1 MAGRIRDEDIAAVR
15 ERSPIDEVVGEYLQ
29 LRNAGGGSLKGLCP
43 FHDEKTPSF
52 NVTPARGLFYCLAG
66 ETRVLTWEGVKPIRE
81 LAGET
86 HRILGKHGDWIDAP
100 FRSFGVQPLMR
111 LTLTRNGIRK
121 NIYVTA
127 EHRWFVRS
135 GRTLASSREVVTS
148 DLRPGHRLVSKFPR
162 TRVKQTT
169 PSPFGI
175 AHGVTFG
182 DGTRIGSGS
191 MAQLDAVKDVELLKW
206 FPVSM
211 MTQHGRQLLIHHL
224 PRFFKELPP
233 LDESVSYLYGWLA
246 GYFAA
251 DGCVSATGTIM
262 LNSARRDELEYV
274 RLVCTRLGIGTYGV
288 TEQVRVGFPGMEPSS
303 LFRIILVGSDLTEE
317 FFLLDKH
324 RLRFNAAAI
333 AYERKGWMVRE
344 VAKTDRVEEVF
355 CATVDEGHAFT
366 LEDNIL
372 TGNCFSCA
380 EGGDAIRF
388 VQKIDGLSFVE
399 AVERLAARAGVDLRY
414 EQGGYVPGQEQ
425 SQRRR
430 LIDAHRAAAEFYAE
444 RLGGSDAAPARAFLA
459 ERGFELAD
467 VQRFGVGYSPKAW
480 EDLTRHLRGRGFTD
494 SELITAGLS
503 REGNRGT
510 RDRFRGRLMWPIRD
524 LSGDVIAFGARKL
537 DPEDDG
543 PKYLNTPETSL
554 FRKSTVLYGADLAK
568 REIAQRR
575 QAVIVEGYTDVMACY
590 LAGVPTAVATCGT
603 SFGED
608 HIKVLR
614 RLIMDSDSF
623 SGEVIFTFDGD
634 AAGQRAAQRAFGMEA
649 KFATQTYVTV
659 EPNGLDPCDLR
670 LAHGDGAVRDLVARR
685 VPLFEFAIK
694 GVLGRHDLNT
704 TEGQLAALD
713 EAAPILARI
722 KDQGLRTRYA
732 VNLDRWLGLM
742 DERFVLARVR
752 AHAGDTGPARR
763 RPGQDRGQQGRGGQP
778 GSFGANGNGRGNGG
792 SRGDAG
798 PPYDL
803 GDPVVVAER
812 EALKLAVQRP
822 ALCGPEFDALGA
834 DAFTAP
840 VHQSVFTLIAA
851 CGGTTSG
858 GSSPRQWA
866 ARLREEA
873 PNERAQA
880 FVTALAVEPLQSTR
894 EPDAKY
900 ADVLLAKVG
909 ELAVSREI
917 TSVKARLQRMNPVE
931 EQAGYNRMFGD
942 LVGLEKRRK
951 ALLDRAAGA

>member
-1 MAGRIRDEDIAAVR
+1 
-15 ERSPIDEVVGEYLQ
+15 
-29 LRNAGGGSLKGLCP
+29 
-43 FHDEKTPSF
+43 
-52 NVTPARGLFYCLAG
+52 
-66 ETRVLTWEGVKPIRE
+66 
-81 LAGET
+81 
-86 HRILGKHGDWIDAP
+86 
-100 FRSFGVQPLMR
+100 
-111 LTLTRNGIRK
+111 
-121 NIYVTA
+121 
-127 EHRWFVRS
+127 
-135 GRTLASSREVVTS
+135 
-148 DLRPGHRLVSKFPR
+148 
-162 TRVKQTT
+162 
-169 PSPFGI
+169 
-175 AHGVTFG
+175 
-182 DGTRIGSGS
+182 
-191 MAQLDAVKDVELLKW
+191 
-206 FPVSM
+206 
-211 MTQHGRQLLIHHL
+211 
-224 PRFFKELPP
+224 
-233 LDESVSYLYGWLA
+233 
-246 GYFAA
+246 
-251 DGCVSATGTIM
+251 
-262 LNSARRDELEYV
+262 
-274 RLVCTRLGIGTYGV
+274 
-288 TEQVRVGFPGMEPSS
+288 
-303 LFRIILVGSDLTEE
+303 
-317 FFLLDKH
+317 
-324 RLRFNAAAI
+324 
-333 AYERKGWMVRE
+333 
-344 VAKTDRVEEVF
+344 
-355 CATVDEGHAFT
+355 
-366 LEDNIL
+366 
-372 TGNCFSCA
+372 
-380 EGGDAIRF
+380 
-388 VQKIDGLSFVE
+388 
-399 AVERLAARAGVDLRY
+399 
-414 EQGGYVPGQEQ
+414 
-425 SQRRR
+425 
-430 LIDAHRAAAEFYAE
+430 
-444 RLGGSDAAPARAFLA
+444 
-459 ERGFELAD
+459 
-467 VQRFGVGYSPKAW
+467 
-480 EDLTRHLRGRGFTD
+480 
-494 SELITAGLS
+494 
-503 REGNRGT
+503 
-510 RDRFRGRLMWPIRD
+510 MWPIRD

-623 SGEVIFTFDGD
+623 MGEVIFTFDGD

-670 LAHGDGAVRDLVARR
+670 LAHGDGAVRDLIARR

-763 RPGQDRGQQGRGGQP
+763 RPGQDRGQPNRGGQP

-858 GSSPRQWA
+858 GSSPRQWV

>member
-52 NVTPARGLFYCLAG
+52 NVTPARGLFY
-66 ETRVLTWEGVKPIRE
+66 
-81 LAGET
+81 
-86 HRILGKHGDWIDAP
+86 
-100 FRSFGVQPLMR
+100 
-111 LTLTRNGIRK
+111 
-121 NIYVTA
+121 
-127 EHRWFVRS
+127 
-135 GRTLASSREVVTS
+135 
-148 DLRPGHRLVSKFPR
+148 
-162 TRVKQTT
+162 
-169 PSPFGI
+169 
-175 AHGVTFG
+175 
-182 DGTRIGSGS
+182 
-191 MAQLDAVKDVELLKW
+191 
-206 FPVSM
+206 
-211 MTQHGRQLLIHHL
+211 
-224 PRFFKELPP
+224 
-233 LDESVSYLYGWLA
+233 
-246 GYFAA
+246 
-251 DGCVSATGTIM
+251 
-262 LNSARRDELEYV
+262 
-274 RLVCTRLGIGTYGV
+274 
-288 TEQVRVGFPGMEPSS
+288 
-303 LFRIILVGSDLTEE
+303 
-317 FFLLDKH
+317 
-324 RLRFNAAAI
+324 
-333 AYERKGWMVRE
+333 
-344 VAKTDRVEEVF
+344 
-355 CATVDEGHAFT
+355 
-366 LEDNIL
+366 
-372 TGNCFSCA
+372 CFSCA

-430 LIDAHRAAAEFYAE
+430 LIDAHRAAADYYAE

>member
-43 FHDEKTPSF
+43 FHDEKTHSF
-52 NVTPARGLFYCLAG
+52 NVTPARGLFY
-66 ETRVLTWEGVKPIRE
+66 
-81 LAGET
+81 
-86 HRILGKHGDWIDAP
+86 
-100 FRSFGVQPLMR
+100 
-111 LTLTRNGIRK
+111 
-121 NIYVTA
+121 
-127 EHRWFVRS
+127 
-135 GRTLASSREVVTS
+135 
-148 DLRPGHRLVSKFPR
+148 
-162 TRVKQTT
+162 
-169 PSPFGI
+169 
-175 AHGVTFG
+175 
-182 DGTRIGSGS
+182 
-191 MAQLDAVKDVELLKW
+191 
-206 FPVSM
+206 
-211 MTQHGRQLLIHHL
+211 
-224 PRFFKELPP
+224 
-233 LDESVSYLYGWLA
+233 
-246 GYFAA
+246 
-251 DGCVSATGTIM
+251 
-262 LNSARRDELEYV
+262 
-274 RLVCTRLGIGTYGV
+274 
-288 TEQVRVGFPGMEPSS
+288 
-303 LFRIILVGSDLTEE
+303 
-317 FFLLDKH
+317 
-324 RLRFNAAAI
+324 
-333 AYERKGWMVRE
+333 
-344 VAKTDRVEEVF
+344 
-355 CATVDEGHAFT
+355 
-366 LEDNIL
+366 
-372 TGNCFSCA
+372 CFSCA

-430 LIDAHRAAAEFYAE
+430 LIDAHRAAADYYAE

-623 SGEVIFTFDGD
+623 MGEVIFTFDGD

-670 LAHGDGAVRDLVARR
+670 LAHGDGAVRDLIARR

-858 GSSPRQWA
+858 GSSPRQWV

-931 EQAGYNRMFGD
+931 EQASYNRMFGD

>member
-1 MAGRIRDEDIAAVR
+1 MMAGRIRDEDIAAVR

-29 LRNAGGGSLKGLCP
+29 LKNAGGGSLKGLCP
-43 FHDEKTPSF
+43 FHEEKTPSF
-52 NVTPARGLFYCLAG
+52 NVTPARGLFYC
-66 ETRVLTWEGVKPIRE
+66 
-81 LAGET
+81 
-86 HRILGKHGDWIDAP
+86 
-100 FRSFGVQPLMR
+100 
-111 LTLTRNGIRK
+111 
-121 NIYVTA
+121 
-127 EHRWFVRS
+127 
-135 GRTLASSREVVTS
+135 
-148 DLRPGHRLVSKFPR
+148 
-162 TRVKQTT
+162 
-169 PSPFGI
+169 
-175 AHGVTFG
+175 
-182 DGTRIGSGS
+182 
-191 MAQLDAVKDVELLKW
+191 
-206 FPVSM
+206 
-211 MTQHGRQLLIHHL
+211 
-224 PRFFKELPP
+224 
-233 LDESVSYLYGWLA
+233 
-246 GYFAA
+246 
-251 DGCVSATGTIM
+251 
-262 LNSARRDELEYV
+262 
-274 RLVCTRLGIGTYGV
+274 
-288 TEQVRVGFPGMEPSS
+288 
-303 LFRIILVGSDLTEE
+303 
-317 FFLLDKH
+317 
-324 RLRFNAAAI
+324 
-333 AYERKGWMVRE
+333 
-344 VAKTDRVEEVF
+344 
-355 CATVDEGHAFT
+355 
-366 LEDNIL
+366 
-372 TGNCFSCA
+372 FSCA
-380 EGGDAIRF
+380 EGGDAIKF

-399 AVERLAARAGVDLRY
+399 AVERLAGRAGIDLRY

-444 RLGGSDAAPARAFLA
+444 RLGGSDAAHARAFLA

-494 SELITAGLS
+494 ADLISAGLA

-537 DPEDDG
+537 DADDDG

-575 QAVIVEGYTDVMACY
+575 QAVIVEGYTDVMACH

-608 HIKVLR
+608 HTKVLR
-614 RLIMDSDSF
+614 RLIMDTEGSA
-623 SGEVIFTFDGD
+623 GEVIFTFDGD
-634 AAGQRAAQRAFGMEA
+634 AAGQRAALRAFGLEE
-649 KFATQTYVTV
+649 KFVTQTFVTV
-659 EPNGLDPCDLR
+659 QPDGLDPCDVR
-670 LAHGDGAVRDLVARR
+670 LAHGDAAVRDLVARR

-694 GVLGRHDLNT
+694 GVLGHHDLNT

-713 EAAPILARI
+713 EAAPIVAKI
-722 KDQGLRTRYA
+722 KDQGLRARYA
-732 VNLDRWLGLM
+732 VNLDRWLGMM

-763 RPGQDRGQQGRGGQP
+763 RPGQDRKQENRGEQP
-778 GSFGANGNGRGNGG
+778 GSFGPNGAENGG
-792 SRGDAG
+792 KRGVG
-798 PPYDL
+798 GQPYDPS
-803 GDPVVVAER
+803 DPVVRVER

-840 VHQSVFTLIAA
+840 VHSAVFTLIAA
-851 CGGTTSG
+851 CGGTTG
-858 GSSPRQWA
+858 GGTSPRQWA

-880 FVTALAVEPLQSTR
+880 FVTALAVEPLELDR

-900 ADVLLAKVG
+900 AEVLLAQVG
-909 ELAVSREI
+909 QLAVSREI